1 MARNRTSIIFRQLFD
16 LESFTYTYLLGCPKT
31 RVAVLIDPVDTQA
44 ERDIRI
50 TKEMDLKLI
59 YAMNTHVHADHV
71 TGTGILKNLT
81 GCKSVISRISGAKA
95 DVFVNNGDKIDFGDQ
110 VLEVRSTPGHTNG
123 CVTYVDHAGRMAFT
137 GDALLIRA
145 CGRTDF
151 QEGNPETLYESVR
164 NQILSLPE
172 DYMLYPAHDYH
183 GVTTTTVGEEL
194 KYNPRLNKSK
204 KEFVEIMEQLGL
216 TRPAKMDEAV
226 PINVMC
232 GPSQLGESHQRMD
245 K

>member
-1 MARNRTSIIFRQLFD
+1 M
-16 LESFTYTYLLGCPKT
+16 YLLLTADISVG
-31 RVAVLIDPVDTQA
+31 VL
-44 ERDIRI
+44 
-50 TKEMDLKLI
+50 
-59 YAMNTHVHADHV
+59 
-71 TGTGILKNLT
+71 
-81 GCKSVISRISGAKA
+81 
-95 DVFVNNGDKIDFGDQ
+95 
-110 VLEVRSTPGHTNG
+110 RSLSWWFAG

-194 KYNPRLNKSK
+194 KYNPRLTKSK

>member
-1 MARNRTSIIFRQLFD
+1 MAGNRASVIFRQLFD

-31 RVAVLIDPVDTQA
+31 RVAVLIDPVDTQV
-44 ERDIRI
+44 ERDIRV
-50 TKEMDLKLI
+50 TKELDLKLI

-81 GCKSVISRISGAKA
+81 GCKSVISKISGAMA
-95 DVFVNNGDKIDFGDQ
+95 DVFVNNGDQINFGDQ

-123 CVTYVDHAGRMAFT
+123 CVTYVDHTGRMAFT

-151 QEGNPETLYESVR
+151 QEGNPETLYDSVR

-172 DYMLYPAHDYH
+172 DYMLYPAHDYN

-194 KYNPRLNKSK
+194 KYNPRLTKSK
-204 KEFVEIMEQLGL
+204 KEFMEIMEQLGL
-216 TRPAKMDEAV
+216 TRPARMDKAV
-226 PINVMC
+226 PLNVMC
-232 GPSQLGESHQRMD
+232 GPSQLGESRQRMD